1 MTGELFFF
9 SLTRRLFPEG
19 EAGLEVL
26 ILSESTLGL
35 GEWEVRRRRT
45 WPDLI

>member
-1 MTGELFFF
+1 MYDHDRRVACMTGELFFF
-9 SLTRRLFPEG
+9 SLTSRLFPEG

-35 GEWEVRRRRT
+35 GE
-45 WPDLI
+45 